1 MMSVG
6 RGNISERRQI
16 VSHYTSRN
24 FSIRLRAGRVGHVQ
38 RVLLKPSLGQLQYV
52 VVLSTGNVTCLVVSD
67 PPRAAT
73 IPLSIAETM
82 YQ

>member
-1 MMSVG
+1 MLL
-6 RGNISERRQI
+6 
-16 VSHYTSRN
+16 
-24 FSIRLRAGRVGHVQ
+24 SIRNRSDAVE
-38 RVLLKPSLGQLQYV
+38 RVLLSLGQLQYV